1 MDLKQMDFDDITLGE
16 IAEIEDYAQLP
27 FSDIGDEKLGVIKL
41 RIGLAWIIKRRTQP
55 DFSVADAEKLT
66 TTDMNSLFES
76 DDTTKK

>member
-1 MDLKQMDFDDITLGE
+1 MDFDDITLGE

-27 FSDIGDEKLGVIKL
+27 FSAIAEDRVGVIKL
-41 RIGLAWIIKRRTQP
+41 RIALAWIIKRRTQP
-55 DFSVADAEKLT
+55 DFTIQDAEKLT